1 MMLEQIRRRNS
12 SFGRRLFSLAP
23 ALLALLLLTIP
34 VQGCLKKPSQ
44 RTQANPPLTADVAEM
59 AEGGLEMPV
68 TDFEWIY
75 LYGGTHIKVTG
86 LVRNNSGQA
95 QQAVTLYVDVFDER
109 GEHLG
114 RASSFLTPT
123 YLPPG
128 ADGAFEIT
136 VMPMRN
142 KKVSNLRLVTSAR
155 MLR

>member
-1 MMLEQIRRRNS
+1 MMFEQIRRRNS

-34 VQGCLKKPSQ
+34 VQGCLKKPAQ
-44 RTQANPPLTADVAEM
+44 RVPDNPPLTADVAEM
-59 AEGGLEMPV
+59 AEGSLEIPV
-68 TDFEWIY
+68 TDFEWAY
-75 LYGGTHIKVTG
+75 FYGGTHIKING
-86 LVRNNSGQA
+86 AVRNNSGQA
-95 QQAVTLYVDVFDER
+95 QQALTLYVDVFDER

-114 RASSFLTPT
+114 RASSFLAPT

-128 ADGAFEIT
+128 AEGAFEIT

-142 KKVSNLRLVTSAR
+142 KKVTYLRLVTSAR